1 MQQTYDYL
9 YKVILIGDSAVGKSS
24 ILCQYADKE
33 FSDSH
38 ISTIG
43 VDFKI
48 ATIKVGSKKV
58 KLQIWDTAG
67 QERFKTIINSFFRGI
82 QGVFLVFD
90 ITNKSTFDNL
100 SYWEGELNRFYPGES
115 LSKKTIFVIGN
126 KIDLEEKRSVS
137 YDEANEYAKS
147 IGARYFETSA
157 KENIRISDIFYNLA
171 YSALNDKD
179 RLDLLNSPSVG
190 KVVIVGGKSINKCC

>member
-1 MQQTYDYL
+1 MQQPYDYL

-24 ILCQYADKE
+24 ILCKYADKE
-33 FSDSH
+33 FRNSH

-48 ATIKVGSKKV
+48 ATIKVGLKKV
-58 KLQIWDTAG
+58 KLQIWDTTG
-67 QERFKTIINSFFRGI
+67 QERFKTIIRSFFRGV

-90 ITNKSTFDNL
+90 ITDKSTFDNL
-100 SYWEGELNRFYPGES
+100 SYWVEELNRYCPEDS
-115 LSKKTIFVIGN
+115 SCKKTIFVIGN
-126 KIDLEEKRSVS
+126 KIDLEEKRTVS
-137 YDEANEYAKS
+137 YDDANEYAKS

-179 RLDLLNSPSVG
+179 KVDLLNSPSVG
-190 KVVIVGGKSINKCC
+190 KVVIVGGRNISKCC